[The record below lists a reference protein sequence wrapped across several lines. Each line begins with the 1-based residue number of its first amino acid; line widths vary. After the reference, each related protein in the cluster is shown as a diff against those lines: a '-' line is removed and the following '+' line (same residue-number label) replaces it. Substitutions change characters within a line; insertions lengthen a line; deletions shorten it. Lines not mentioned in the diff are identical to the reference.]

1 MLLHR
6 RRRGRVTAI
15 CWAQDDVA
23 FVEVEVEGTLARA
36 VNYTDLT
43 GAVAIGDEVLL
54 NTVAVELGLGTGG
67 YHFIMAN
74 FSQTAEAVERP
85 GHIMKLRYTPLQINV
100 LSVEEQN
107 SPHHDALKQ
116 ARSLQGTPVIIG
128 TLHSQIAP
136 AAAAVKATAGTD
148 CRVVYVMTDSAA
160 LPMAFSHLLRQ
171 LKQNGLIEATI
182 TTGQAFGGDYE
193 AVNVYSGLIAAK
205 EVAGADFIIVAPG
218 PGHVGTGTVYGFS
231 GVEQAQGLDAAN
243 ALGGKAIAI
252 LRLSFADPRERHQ
265 GVSHHSLTTLGA
277 LTHSSAYVV
286 VPRMEPHQQA
296 LIAQQL
302 NDARVTEKHH
312 VIWEIDGSAGVDAL
326 QQRGINVTSMGRSV
340 DDDPAFFL
348 SAGAAGAYAAQRRFL
363 TAENAK
369 DAETQNRDGRVE
381 G

>member
-1 MLLHR
+1 
-6 RRRGRVTAI
+6 VTAI
-15 CWAQDDVA
+15 RWAQDNVA
-23 FVEVEVEGTLARA
+23 FVEVEVDGVSARA

-43 GAVAIGDEVLL
+43 GAVVIGDEVLL

-67 YHFIMAN
+67 YHFVMAN
-74 FSQTAEAVERP
+74 LSQMAESAERP

-100 LSVEEQN
+100 LSVEEQT
-107 SPHHDALKQ
+107 SPHHDILKD
-116 ARSLQGTPVIIG
+116 ARSLQGTPVIVG

-136 AAAAVKATAGTD
+136 AAAAIKAIDGTD

-160 LPMAFSHLLRQ
+160 LPMAFSHLVRQ
-171 LKQNGLIEATI
+171 LKQNGLIDATI

-193 AVNVYSGLIAAK
+193 AVNVYSGLIAAR

-231 GVEQAQGLDAAN
+231 GVEQAQVLDAVN
-243 ALGGKAIAI
+243 ALGGEAIAI
-252 LRLSFADPRERHQ
+252 LRLSFADPRERHW

-277 LTHSSAYVV
+277 LTHSSAHVV
-286 VPRMEPHQQA
+286 VPRLEPQQQA

-312 VIWEIDGSAGVDAL
+312 IIWETDGSAGVDAL
-326 QQRGINVTSMGRSV
+326 KQRGINVTSMGRSV

-348 SAGAAGAYAAQRRFL
+348 SAGAAGAYAAQR
-363 TAENAK
+363 
-369 DAETQNRDGRVE
+369 
-381 G
+381 

>member
-15 CWAQDDVA
+15 HEAHDDVA
-23 FVEVEVEGTLARA
+23 FVEVEVNGASARA

-43 GAVAIGDEVLL
+43 GAVAVGDEVLL
-54 NTVAVELGLGTGG
+54 NTVAAELGLGTGG
-67 YHFIMAN
+67 YHFVMAN
-74 FSQTAEAVERP
+74 LSQTTDAAERP

-107 SPHHDALKQ
+107 SPYHDTLQ
-116 ARSLQGTPVIIG
+116 HARSLQGTPVIVG

-160 LPMAFSHLLRQ
+160 LPLAFSHLVRQ
-171 LKQNGLIEATI
+171 LKQIGWVDATV
-182 TTGQAFGGDYE
+182 TVGQAFGGDYE
-193 AVNVYSGLIAAK
+193 AVNIYTGLIAAK
-205 EVAGADFIIVAPG
+205 EVAGADVILVAPG

-231 GVEQAQGLDAAN
+231 GVEQAQVLDVAN

-277 LTHSSAYVV
+277 LTHSSAHVV
-286 VPRMEPHQQA
+286 VPLLESRQHA
-296 LIAQQL
+296 LIAHQL
-302 NDARVTEKHH
+302 SSAGITQRHEV
-312 VIWEIDGSAGVDAL
+312 VWGVDGSAGVAAL
-326 QQRGINVTSMGRSV
+326 QQRGINVTSMGRSM

-348 SAGAAGAYAAQRRFL
+348 SAGAAGVYAAQR
-363 TAENAK
+363 
-369 DAETQNRDGRVE
+369 
-381 G
+381 